1 MGEKTVEKSFLYLLP
16 EKHTAEELAQVLT
29 DAGFDKKKVEI
40 WKEINLLELTL
51 ENGSVYVEDFE
62 ESLRKEDEGTLSG
75 LGMQQVY
82 SVTYPAEEAKSVKE
96 IMQKWQASFDGKLGS
111 DTEDFAPFLT
121 IEEL

>member
-1 MGEKTVEKSFLYLLP
+1 MGEKTEEKSFLYLLP
-16 EKHTAEELAQVLT
+16 EKHMAEELAQVLT
-29 DAGFDKKKVEI
+29 DTGFDKKKVEI

-62 ESLRKEDEGTLSG
+62 ESLRKEDEDTLSG

-82 SVTYPAEEAKSVKE
+82 SVTYPAEEAKSIKE
-96 IMQKWQASFDGKLGS
+96 IMQKWMASFGGKLGS

>member
-16 EKHTAEELAQVLT
+16 EKHMAEELAQVLT
-29 DAGFDKKKVEI
+29 DMGFDKKKVEI

-62 ESLRKEDEGTLSG
+62 ESLRKEDEDTLSG

-82 SVTYPAEEAKSVKE
+82 SVTYPAEEAKSVRE
-96 IMQKWQASFDGKLGS
+96 IMQKWMASFGGKLGS

>member
-62 ESLRKEDEGTLSG
+62 ESLRKEDEDTLSG

-82 SVTYPAEEAKSVKE
+82 SVTYPAEEAKSIKE
-96 IMQKWQASFDGKLGS
+96 IMQKWQVSFGGKLGS

>member
-62 ESLRKEDEGTLSG
+62 ESLRKEDEDTLSG
-75 LGMQQVY
+75 LGMRQVY
-82 SVTYPAEEAKSVKE
+82 LVTYPAEEAKSVKE

>member
-62 ESLRKEDEGTLSG
+62 ESLRREDEDTLSG

-82 SVTYPAEEAKSVKE
+82 SVTYPAEEAKSVRE
-96 IMQKWQASFDGKLGS
+96 IMQKWMASFRGKLGS

>member
-1 MGEKTVEKSFLYLLP
+1 MGEKTVEKSFLYLLR

-51 ENGSVYVEDFE
+51 ENSSVYVEDFE
-62 ESLRKEDEGTLSG
+62 ESLRKEDEDTLSG

-82 SVTYPAEEAKSVKE
+82 SVTYPAEEAKSVRE
-96 IMQKWQASFDGKLGS
+96 IMQKWMASFGGKLGS

>member
-62 ESLRKEDEGTLSG
+62 ESLRKEDEDTLSG

-82 SVTYPAEEAKSVKE
+82 SVTYPAEEAKSVRE
-96 IMQKWQASFDGKLGS
+96 IMQKWMASFGGKLGS

>member
-16 EKHTAEELAQVLT
+16 EKHMADELAQVLT

-62 ESLRKEDEGTLSG
+62 ESLRKEDEDTLSG

-96 IMQKWQASFDGKLGS
+96 IMQKWMASFGGKLGS

>member
-16 EKHTAEELAQVLT
+16 DTHMAEELAQVLT

-62 ESLRKEDEGTLSG
+62 ESLRKEDENTLSG

-82 SVTYPAEEAKSVKE
+82 SVTYPAEEAKSVRE
-96 IMQKWQASFDGKLGS
+96 IMQKWMASFGGKLGS

>member
-16 EKHTAEELAQVLT
+16 EKHMAEELAQVLT

-62 ESLRKEDEGTLSG
+62 ESLRREDEDTLSG

-82 SVTYPAEEAKSVKE
+82 SVTYPAEEAKSVRE
-96 IMQKWQASFDGKLGS
+96 IMQKWMASFGGKLGS

>member
-51 ENGSVYVEDFE
+51 EKGSVYVEDFE
-62 ESLRKEDEGTLSG
+62 ESLRKEDEDTLSG
-75 LGMQQVY
+75 IGMQQVY

-96 IMQKWQASFDGKLGS
+96 IMKKWQSSFEGKLGS

>member
-1 MGEKTVEKSFLYLLP
+1 MGEKTVEKSFLYMLP
-16 EKHTAEELAQVLT
+16 EKHTAEEMAQVLT
-29 DAGFDKKKVEI
+29 DTGFDKKKVEI

-62 ESLRKEDEGTLSG
+62 ESLRKEDEDTLSG

-82 SVTYPAEEAKSVKE
+82 LVTYPAEEAKSVRE
-96 IMQKWQASFDGKLGS
+96 IMQKWMASFGGKSGS